1 MAAAY
6 HIDEAEYGDDAMDA
20 MGGGGGGGG
29 GAEEEFGGYS
39 FASKK
44 GGKFKGAVMKKAVDV
59 AYGKFAAESAKVTV
73 MKQ

>member
-44 GGKFKGAVMKKAVDV
+44 GGKFKFYKRAKK
-59 AYGKFAAESAKVTV
+59 K
-73 MKQ
+73 